1 MLVMPN
7 WKIKGKK
14 SPGDMFIINLAR
26 IDLSEKKGMSQAAS
40 QYVAKFYA
48 SGCDE
53 NEAYQA
59 LLAQH
64 SPVAIHAA

>member
-1 MLVMPN
+1 M
-7 WKIKGKK
+7 KRKRGI
-14 SPGDMFIINLAR
+14 
-26 IDLSEKKGMSQAAS
+26 SQAAS

>member
-1 MLVMPN
+1 
-7 WKIKGKK
+7 
-14 SPGDMFIINLAR
+14 MFIINLAR